1 LNKFKSYG
9 AFMEKAILLIKN
21 LTQLQDLLSLN
32 SGIPLLKII
41 KYVSSGVKDLKIK
54 VAHFSI
60 VFQAVKLQKLKYI
73 LTN

>member
-1 LNKFKSYG
+1 
-9 AFMEKAILLIKN
+9 MEKAILLIKN

-41 KYVSSGVKDLKIK
+41 KYVSSGVKDFKIK

-60 VFQAVKLQKLKYI
+60 VLKAVKLQKLKYI